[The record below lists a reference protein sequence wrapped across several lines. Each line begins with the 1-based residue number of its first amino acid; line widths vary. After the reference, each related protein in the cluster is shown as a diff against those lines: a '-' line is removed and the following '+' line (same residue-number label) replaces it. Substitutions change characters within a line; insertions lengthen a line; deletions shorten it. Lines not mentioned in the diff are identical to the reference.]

1 MRSICALLFI
11 LLAGTALLI
20 LRGLHRGELR
30 EKPVY
35 AALQSAELEYRG
47 EPVGDLIYEEGGGHL
62 LAGFSIG
69 AQARVWVALDTM
81 RDNEDLFVIPM
92 HGERKIPCQLV
103 DQLVSANV
111 GSALARRALK
121 ASCVK

>member
-1 MRSICALLFI
+1 MRFIYVLLFI
-11 LLAGTALLI
+11 LLTGAALFSF
-20 LRGLHRGELR
+20 RKLHRGELG

-35 AALQSAELEYRG
+35 AALQRAELEYRRQ
-47 EPVGDLIYEEGGGHL
+47 PVGDLIYEEGGGHL
-62 LAGFSIG
+62 LAGFSID

-81 RDNEDLFVIPM
+81 RDNGDLFVVPM
-92 HGERKIPCQLV
+92 HGEQRVPCQLV

-111 GSALARRALK
+111 GSAQARHALK